1 MYRRRGLDPLLWSSR
16 AISSRHVAAVYNQA
30 GDDYVAYADGDP
42 ERLFCFEGL
51 HAYAD
56 RQLWSILEKKLD
68 DLRAAGASSVT
79 ILDAGCGPG
88 TWLRRVITHAH
99 RLGFSQ
105 ITARGF
111 DVALTQVRVARR
123 LASDLARL
131 PGVNLTFEVADLRD
145 RLPEPEASVDIALCL
160 YSVLGHLP
168 VSDLPKVASEF
179 GRVTKGYFITTVR
192 SIGSTPTVFVD
203 SIERARHLKL
213 DHRLDRCEV
222 EFCNGCR
229 VAVRFHL
236 FNAHEL
242 NDLFR
247 PHFSIEDLR
256 GLEIFHN
263 RFVPDRRWNPV
274 SVVADQ
280 RLMLQLTR
288 LEEAYATDPGFMERA
303 THLVLV
309 GRREPSSEMNSV
321 SAIRARGNGCRG
333 SLPPAPLRD
342 RARGPG
348 SR

>member
-1 MYRRRGLDPLLWSSR
+1 MHEAKHMYRRRGLDPLLWSSR

-145 RLPEPEASVDIALCL
+145 RLPNLKPRWTLL
-160 YSVLGHLP
+160 F
-168 VSDLPKVASEF
+168 VSTAF
-179 GRVTKGYFITTVR
+179 
-192 SIGSTPTVFVD
+192 
-203 SIERARHLKL
+203 
-213 DHRLDRCEV
+213 
-222 EFCNGCR
+222 
-229 VAVRFHL
+229 
-236 FNAHEL
+236 
-242 NDLFR
+242 
-247 PHFSIEDLR
+247 
-256 GLEIFHN
+256 
-263 RFVPDRRWNPV
+263 
-274 SVVADQ
+274 
-280 RLMLQLTR
+280 
-288 LEEAYATDPGFMERA
+288 
-303 THLVLV
+303 
-309 GRREPSSEMNSV
+309 
-321 SAIRARGNGCRG
+321 
-333 SLPPAPLRD
+333 
-342 RARGPG
+342 
-348 SR
+348 